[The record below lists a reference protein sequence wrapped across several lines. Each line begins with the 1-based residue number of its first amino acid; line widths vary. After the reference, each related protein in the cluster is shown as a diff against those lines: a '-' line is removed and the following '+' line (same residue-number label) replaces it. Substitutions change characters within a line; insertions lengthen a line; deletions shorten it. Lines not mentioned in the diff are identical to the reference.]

1 MKQPLF
7 TIISAISL
15 TTLCGIA
22 SAQDFLR
29 FEGKEGPG
37 KGKKVVLLAGDEEY
51 RSEESMPMLG
61 KILSQRHGFNCDVL
75 FSADAD
81 GTIQPGKGDSLT
93 NPDSLDSADAIV
105 MSLRFRKWNEQT
117 LAKFEAAVNRG
128 VPIVALRTSTHLF
141 SGIPKESKY
150 AKWNWNS
157 KEWQGG
163 FGRQVLGETWV
174 AHHGAHKKEGCLGII
189 EEAQK
194 SHPVLRGVVNVFADS
209 DVYTANPL
217 PDSVILMRGAVT
229 ETLDPKSKPVA
240 GKKNEPMQPIVWTRE
255 HKNDAGKTNKILT
268 TTMGAA
274 SDLANEDLRR
284 LVVNGVFWGLG
295 IEVPAKADVTFV
307 DPWSPTFY
315 GFGTNR
321 KELKV
326 ADHGLGKA
334 LEAAADAKKK

>member
-1 MKQPLF
+1 MHF
-7 TIISAISL
+7 
-15 TTLCGIA
+15 
-22 SAQDFLR
+22 D
-29 FEGKEGPG
+29 GKSGPG
-37 KGKKVVLLAGDEEY
+37 KGKRVVLLAGDEEY

-75 FSADAD
+75 FSANAD
-81 GTIQPGKGDSLT
+81 GTIQPGGAELLT
-93 NPDSLDSADAIV
+93 NPQSLDSADAIV
-105 MSLRFRKWNEQT
+105 MSLRFRKWNDET
-117 LAKFEAAVNRG
+117 LGKFEAAVNRG

-141 SGIPKESKY
+141 NGIPADSKY
-150 AKWNWNS
+150 AKWNWKS
-157 KEWQGG
+157 KDWPGG

-194 SHPVLRGVVNVFADS
+194 SHPTLRGVVNVFADS
-209 DVYTANPL
+209 DVYTANPM
-217 PDSVILMRGAVT
+217 PDSVVLMRGAVT
-229 ETLDPKSKPVA
+229 ETLDPASKPVA
-240 GKKNEPMQPIVWTRE
+240 GKNNDPMQPIVWTRVY
-255 HKNDAGKTNKILT
+255 KNDAGKTNNIFT

-295 IEVPAKADVTFV
+295 MEVPAKADVTFV

-315 GFGTNR
+315 GFGTHR

-334 LEAAADAKKK
+334 LAPAPEGDKKSK

>member
-1 MKQPLF
+1 MKLPLI
-7 TIISAISL
+7 TLVSALSL
-15 TTLCGIA
+15 SAFSSSSI
-22 SAQDFLR
+22 AQDFLR

-37 KGKKVVLLAGDEEY
+37 KGKKIVLLAGDEEY

-75 FSADAD
+75 FSATPD
-81 GTIQPGKGDSLT
+81 GTIQPGGAELLT
-93 NPDSLDSADAIV
+93 NPQSLDSADAIV
-105 MSLRFRKWNEQT
+105 MSLRFRKWNEET
-117 LAKFEAAVNRG
+117 LGKFEAAVNRG

-141 SGIPKESKY
+141 NGIPDGSKY
-150 AKWNWNS
+150 AKWNWKS

-174 AHHGAHKKEGCLGII
+174 AHHGLHKKEGCLGII

-194 SHPVLRGVVNVFADS
+194 SHPALRGVVNVFADS

-229 ETLDPKSKPVA
+229 ETLDPASKPIA
-240 GKKNEPMQPIVWTRE
+240 GKKNDPMQPIVWTRV
-255 HKNDAGKTNKILT
+255 HKNDAGKTNNIFT

-274 SDLANEDLRR
+274 SDLVNEDLRR
-284 LVVNGVFWGLG
+284 LVVNGVFWGLAM
-295 IEVPAKADVTFV
+295 EVPAKTDVTLV

-315 GFGTNR
+315 GFKTHR
-321 KELKV
+321 AELKV

-334 LEAAADAKKK
+334 LAPESEKKK